1 MPRSITALVKPTL
14 LVWARERAGFAI
26 ADAATKAD
34 VGVETLIA
42 WEIGESQPT
51 IPQLRKLGEIYKRP
65 LAVFFLPEPPK
76 DFDAQREFRRLP
88 GLLPQKETPELRL
101 ALRTA
106 LFRREIARDL
116 YERLQEDIPPMTAVV
131 HPGEDEEVVGQRVRE
146 LLGISWAK
154 QVSWNGPYA
163 ALDAWRSAIERQGV
177 LVFQTGKINVAE
189 MRGISIPDGPLPVIV
204 LNNADAPHGRI
215 FTLLHEFIHILLSNG
230 GHQTSKLEGKKLPED
245 QLLERAG
252 NRFAAAVLMPKKEFL
267 AEATNHPAAMMG
279 DEAGLKRLANKIKA
293 SPEAILRRLVALHRV
308 STSVYRL
315 KRRGWQKQSWYS
327 PPQGGGGP
335 PIEVKVV
342 SSIGRPFTSLVLEG
356 YQRNAVSSADVVDYL
371 GVQLKHLQKIANQL
385 LPGPGMEAIA

>member
-1 MPRSITALVKPTL
+1 M
-14 LVWARERAGFAI
+14 
-26 ADAATKAD
+26 
-34 VGVETLIA
+34 
-42 WEIGESQPT
+42 
-51 IPQLRKLGEIYKRP
+51 
-65 LAVFFLPEPPK
+65 
-76 DFDAQREFRRLP
+76 
-88 GLLPQKETPELRL
+88 PQKETPELRL

-116 YERLQEDIPPMTAVV
+116 YERLQEEIPQTTAVV
-131 HPGEDEEVVGQRVRE
+131 HPDEDEEAVAQRVRE
-146 LLGISWAK
+146 LLGIPGLNNYHGMDLTVRWMRGEARSNDRACWYSKPAK
-154 QVSWNGPYA
+154 ISV
-163 ALDAWRSAIERQGV
+163 D
-177 LVFQTGKINVAE
+177 E
-189 MRGISIPDGPLPVIV
+189 MRGISMPDGPLPVIV

-215 FTLLHEFIHILLSNG
+215 FTLLHEFIHILLNNG
-230 GHQTSKLEGKKLPED
+230 GHRTSKLEGKKLPED

-252 NRFAAAVLMPKKEFL
+252 NRFAAAVLMPKNAFL
-267 AEATNHPAAMMG
+267 AEATKHPAAMMG
-279 DEAGLKRLANKIKA
+279 NEAGLKRLANKIKA

-308 STSVYRL
+308 SASVYRQ

-335 PIEVKVV
+335 PIEVKVI